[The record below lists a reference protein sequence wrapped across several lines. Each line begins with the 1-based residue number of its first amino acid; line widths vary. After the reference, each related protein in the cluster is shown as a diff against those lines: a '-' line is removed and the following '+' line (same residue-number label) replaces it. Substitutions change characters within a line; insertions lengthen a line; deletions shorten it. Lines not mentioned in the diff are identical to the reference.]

1 MMHYTEFKLSV
12 KASLGM
18 LRSCSTLR
26 AKSVHKNEFVID
38 YIVNDQEVLK
48 LIFEGFLL
56 TVKEK

>member
-48 LIFEGFLL
+48 
-56 TVKEK
+56 